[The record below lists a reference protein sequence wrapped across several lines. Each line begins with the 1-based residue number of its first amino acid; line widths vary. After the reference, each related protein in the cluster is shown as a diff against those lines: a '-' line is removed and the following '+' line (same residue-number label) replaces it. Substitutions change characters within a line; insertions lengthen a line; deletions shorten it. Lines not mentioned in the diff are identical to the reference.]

1 MTEQSKQSES
11 VEVIAKTII
20 EEMIQYEAWRDG
32 IVVNDLPFLKSRI
45 AKALQAERTVQAGL
59 EADRDLWKANFERFE
74 VNIGQEREWRRQ
86 LEAERDALK
95 VEVERLKAMSG
106 APTKEEIFHSMKD
119 YFNREKL
126 VAYERGVADAKFL
139 TKKNC
144 ELIEEGIALKK
155 VVGELVKAL
164 QQIQQDYPCGRGIPC
179 ASCTAGKALAVAQ
192 AWVKEESGQLKDK
205 VGE

>member
-11 VEVIAKTII
+11 VEAIASALVQEHQRCVHST
-20 EEMIQYEAWRDG
+20 D
-32 IVVNDLPFLKSRI
+32 VPFLKAIITR
-45 AKALQAERTVQAGL
+45 ALQSERTVQAGL

-155 VVGELVKAL
+155 VVGELVAAL
-164 QQIQQDYPCGRGIPC
+164 TTVKNNAPLLKFQHIFRV
-179 ASCTAGKALAVAQ
+179 SEALAVAR

-205 VGE
+205 VVE